1 MNKSLFNRLT
11 FLATTAFLA
20 AMVTVCLAIA
30 FYWFNFIVP
39 SIRASE
45 QTRAE
50 MVMVQVANVLEP
62 ELDKQNRTGLE
73 DKLVRLLL
81 MQDPTTGENLILG
94 IRLETIDGTVLTH
107 YADQPLAISGPFAL
121 SAPLYSAASQEVL
134 GEVSFLY
141 NPHFY
146 EMLVDDARTKMFWLL
161 GLMAGVIFL
170 LQRVLLRLLKPLTWL
185 NQSLKKIDTHASARL
200 PEIKGRVVSEINE
213 VIQSTKDLLARLDSA
228 RESERR
234 VRAELVQA
242 QSVSHT
248 GSWVWGIEA
257 NEVYWSDE
265 VFRIFG
271 FQPQQFEVTYERFIN
286 NVHPDDVTMVEE
298 ALSKAVAGEEE
309 YDIVHRVIRPD
320 GTIRFVREKSEV
332 TFNEK
337 GKAIKMI
344 GTVQDITEQKLAEG
358 LSLRL
363 GRIMDEAFNEIYII
377 DQETFKF
384 IQVNQ
389 SARRNM
395 QYTAEE
401 MSAMTPA
408 DINPDYTLEQLKAML
423 QPLMDGTESLL
434 VVQAAH
440 QRKDETVY
448 PVEVR
453 IQLSKH
459 ETPPKIVAI
468 VQDITE
474 RQKAEQAVQQAM
486 QTLEKRVQERTA
498 DLERLTRENELILD
512 AAGEGIC
519 GIDKDGLITFVNPA
533 AQEILGYS
541 QKELVGQ
548 LHHDIWHHK
557 RFDGSIYPQHES
569 PIFMTLQDGLVRDV
583 TNEIFWKKDGTA
595 VPVEYVST
603 PIRDEGEVVG
613 AVVTFKDITERKK
626 AEEELQVSEKRF
638 RELFSTN
645 PDAILIMEADT
656 RKILEVNP
664 AALELYGYTREE
676 FLNLTGKDIS
686 AEPEKTASAMKEV
699 DEGKMNRISLRYHK
713 KRDGTRFPLEIAG
726 GAFTLNDKKLVFGI
740 IRDISERKKTEQ
752 EMILAKEEAERA
764 SNAKSQFLSQMSH
777 ELRTPLNAIL
787 GFGQLMESDP
797 EEPLTEYQQQ
807 SVSEILKAGK
817 HLLELINEILDL
829 SRIETGHL
837 TLSVEN
843 VNLNYLT
850 EELVTLCAPMAKKN
864 NIELLNYV
872 PLHDDLF
879 VYADRVRLKQVL
891 LNLVSNAIKYNK
903 ASGSVKIDATG
914 NKETGIRI
922 TVSDTGI
929 GIPEDRLGDL
939 FQPFNRL
946 GSEKTDI
953 EGTGVGLTITKR
965 LVELMNGSIEVDSRV
980 GEGST
985 FSVTLPWGQPEEES
999 KVLRPTEAAQNP
1011 SPLTPRDRW
1020 VILYVEDNPASLN
1033 LVRQILR
1040 RRSDVLLLTA
1050 PEAKL
1055 GIELAQAHQ
1064 PDLILLDINLPGMDG
1079 LTAFKR
1085 LRALKET
1092 KITPVVAI
1100 SANALP
1106 RDIKIALDTGFS
1118 DYLTKPLDVV
1128 EFNRTVEEQLQIRL
1142 QRKPSNS

>member
-1 MNKSLFNRLT
+1 
-11 FLATTAFLA
+11 A
-20 AMVTVCLAIA
+20 
-30 FYWFNFIVP
+30 
-39 SIRASE
+39 
-45 QTRAE
+45 
-50 MVMVQVANVLEP
+50 
-62 ELDKQNRTGLE
+62 
-73 DKLVRLLL
+73 
-81 MQDPTTGENLILG
+81 
-94 IRLETIDGTVLTH
+94 
-107 YADQPLAISGPFAL
+107 
-121 SAPLYSAASQEVL
+121 
-134 GEVSFLY
+134 
-141 NPHFY
+141 
-146 EMLVDDARTKMFWLL
+146 
-161 GLMAGVIFL
+161 
-170 LQRVLLRLLKPLTWL
+170 
-185 NQSLKKIDTHASARL
+185 
-200 PEIKGRVVSEINE
+200 
-213 VIQSTKDLLARLDSA
+213 
-228 RESERR
+228 
-234 VRAELVQA
+234 
-242 QSVSHT
+242 
-248 GSWVWGIEA
+248 
-257 NEVYWSDE
+257 
-265 VFRIFG
+265 
-271 FQPQQFEVTYERFIN
+271 
-286 NVHPDDVTMVEE
+286 
-298 ALSKAVAGEEE
+298 
-309 YDIVHRVIRPD
+309 
-320 GTIRFVREKSEV
+320 
-332 TFNEK
+332 
-337 GKAIKMI
+337 
-344 GTVQDITEQKLAEG
+344 
-358 LSLRL
+358 LRL
-363 GRIMDEAFNEIYII
+363 GRSMDEVFNEIFII

-401 MSAMTPA
+401 MYAMTPA
-408 DINPDYTLEQLKAML
+408 DINPDYTLEQLKAMVQTL
-423 QPLMDGTESLL
+423 KDGTESLL

-498 DLERLTRENELILD
+498 DLERLTRENELILN
-512 AAGEGIC
+512 AAGEGIY
-519 GIDKDGLITFVNPA
+519 GLDREGNTTFVNPA
-533 AQEILGYS
+533 AEQILGFS
-541 QKELVGQ
+541 AEDLVGKA
-548 LHHDIWHHK
+548 HHDMCHHQ
-557 RFDGSIYPQHES
+557 RADGSMYPKHEC
-569 PIFMTLQDGLVRDV
+569 PIQKTLEDGQAYKAGDEV
-583 TNEIFWKKDGTA
+583 FWRKDGTA
-595 VPVEYVST
+595 VPVEYVSN
-603 PIRDEGEVVG
+603 PIHEDGKVIG

-626 AEEELQVSEKRF
+626 AEEQLWESETRF
-638 RELFSTN
+638 NQLAEN
-645 PDAILIMEADT
+645 
-656 RKILEVNP
+656 VNDIFWIV
-664 AALELYGYTREE
+664 ALEWKKIIYVSPSYEKIWGHKAEDLYEDNTLW
-676 FLNLTGKDIS
+676 LNAIHPDDLERMQKVF
-686 AEPEKTASAMKEV
+686 AEGDLVSNLKSLEYRVIRPDGEV
-699 DEGKMNRISLRYHK
+699 
-713 KRDGTRFPLEIAG
+713 RFFKAAGFPVVNQQGEIYRIAG
-726 GAFTLNDKKLVFGI
+726 ITS
-740 IRDISERKKTEQ
+740 DISESKKAEQ
-752 EMILAKEEAERA
+752 DLILAKEEAERA
-764 SNAKSQFLSQMSH
+764 SKAKSQFLSQMSH

-829 SRIETGHL
+829 SRIEAGHL
-837 TLSVEN
+837 TLSFEN

-914 NKETGIRI
+914 NRETGIRI
-922 TVSDTGI
+922 SVSDTGI
-929 GIPEDRLGDL
+929 GIPEDRLDDL

-953 EGTGVGLTITKR
+953 EGTGVGLTITKQ
-965 LVELMNGSIEVDSRV
+965 LVELMNGSIEVDSRL

-999 KVLRPTEAAQNP
+999 KVLRPTEAAHNP
-1011 SPLTPRDRW
+1011 SSLTPRDRW

-1064 PDLILLDINLPGMDG
+1064 PDLILLDLNLPGMDG

-1092 KITPVVAI
+1092 KTTPVVAI

-1128 EFNRTVEEQLQIRL
+1128 EFNRTVEDHLQTRL